1 MRYVPNLFSFFP
13 LLFGEG
19 GMIEC
24 KVSLAILGTEMER
37 EGERMMLTC
46 LVVHLFT
53 YTYTYKSL
61 LWEFFWVS

>member
-1 MRYVPNLFSFFP
+1 MRYVPNLVFLFF

-24 KVSLAILGTEMER
+24 KVSLAILGTEIER

-46 LVVHLFT
+46 LVVWLFT
-53 YTYTYKSL
+53 YTYNKSL
-61 LWEFFWVS
+61 LWGFLGVS

>member
-1 MRYVPNLFSFFP
+1 MRYVPNLVFLFFLLSFW
-13 LLFGEG
+13 GE

-24 KVSLAILGTEMER
+24 KVSLAILGTEIER

-53 YTYTYKSL
+53 YTYN
-61 LWEFFWVS
+61 

>member
-1 MRYVPNLFSFFP
+1 MDVYLAVL
-13 LLFGEG
+13 G
-19 GMIEC
+19 IE
-24 KVSLAILGTEMER
+24 IER

-61 LWEFFWVS
+61 LWGVLGELNEIC